1 MCTTVPVSTSLWLAT
16 DVSRQRGAVRI
27 RPPHTA
33 AAARLLLTAA
43 GVTKSNDPPPLIFDG
58 VRRSNGTD
66 RQTDRR
72 KTVS

>member
-33 AAARLLLTAA
+33 AAARLLLTAG
-43 GVTKSNDPPPLIFDG
+43 GVTKSNDPPPNF
-58 VRRSNGTD
+58 
-66 RQTDRR
+66 
-72 KTVS
+72 

>member
-1 MCTTVPVSTSLWLAT
+1 MCTTVPVSTSLWLAS

-33 AAARLLLTAA
+33 AAARLLLTA
-43 GVTKSNDPPPLIFDG
+43 GVTKSNDPPQFLTACG
-58 VRRSNGTD
+58 GRMGQTD